1 MDWIWLALGSAIALG
16 IYDIF
21 KKVSL
26 NGNAVWPV
34 LFLCSATGALFLFPW
49 LILGKVPSLNLW
61 AHLQILGKAGLV
73 TASWACTF
81 SALKHL
87 PLSVGAPLRA
97 STPLFTLFFA
107 ITLLGERP
115 QALQWV
121 GIFTT
126 FFGYYFFSLAG
137 KREGLRLT
145 GNPWIGLMLLGT
157 ILGSCSGIYDK
168 YLIQKCGLDPLSVQ
182 VWFSIYMAIQQAF
195 LSAILWWPY
204 RKDDKPFYWRWS
216 IPMVGLLL
224 ILADRFY
231 FCALQQPDALI
242 GVISLIRRSNV
253 LVSFSAAILFLHES
267 QSKTKWVALGILLTG
282 VSLLILGK

>member
-16 IYDIF
+16 LYDIF

-34 LFLCSATGALFLFPW
+34 LFLCSATGALFLLPW
-49 LILGKVPSLNLW
+49 LFLGKVPSLSPW

-107 ITLLGERP
+107 ISLLGERP
-115 QALQWV
+115 QALQWA
-121 GIFTT
+121 GIFIT
-126 FFGYYFFSLAG
+126 FLGYYLFSLAG

-145 GNPWIGLMLLGT
+145 GNPWILLMLGGT
-157 ILGSCSGIYDK
+157 VLGSCSGIYDK
-168 YLIQKCGLDPLSVQ
+168 YLIQQCHLDPLSVQ
-182 VWFSIYMAIQQAF
+182 VWFSIYMAIQQAL
-195 LSAILWWPY
+195 LSAIFWWPH
-204 RKDDKPFYWRWS
+204 RTTTKPFYWRWS

-224 ILADRFY
+224 LLADRFY

-253 LVSFSAAILFLHES
+253 LVSFSAAILFLQEAHN
-267 QSKTKWVALGILLTG
+267 KTKWGALAILLTG
-282 VSLLILGK
+282 VTLLILGK